1 MPSTFVEINGV
12 QHPAVIVAASPL
24 EMGSGNPLGGQTVT
38 TPPPYTVPH
47 AAPTTSDGLYPP
59 TCSTEKTPPARLE
72 VI

>member
-1 MPSTFVEINGV
+1 MPNTFVEINGV

-38 TPPPYTVPH
+38 SPTPVTAPH
-47 AAPTTSDGLYPP
+47 AAPTPSGGLYPP
-59 TCSTEKTPPARLE
+59 TCSTDKTPSARLE